1 MRFFGRLLANILAVV
16 VGSTVVAWYAYQVAF
31 PLADAER
38 DVLRT
43 AALSGL
49 ALQGILVVLG
59 LVAATGRLR
68 RAADALDGAGMD
80 EAAATAAALVGHR
93 LPVRTSSLVGLT
105 SLAAGGGVVLAMGRR
120 GLAEDLALAS
130 AAIAVAAAI
139 LAAMLAY
146 SLAAAA
152 AARVIERLGTRLDVA
167 VRGTVRAKILV
178 VGFGLNTIG
187 VLLFAST
194 GYVRYRADID
204 REYVAAAVRAQQST
218 LAASP
223 GKAGPELAEHV
234 YLATSSAS
242 ALIGSGGG
250 IVARFGAGDVPFHR
264 AHGAP
269 LGTVRV
275 DDGWLVTARAPGGGL
290 VASYLPEEPLRGRR
304 RELWG
309 ALASMALVVYVATAI
324 LAWVA
329 ARAIT
334 VPFRTLGRAADRIAA
349 GDLTARPPS
358 VSRDEIGQLAADFR
372 RMTQGLQALV
382 VDVQGASEGVS
393 VGAREAGAIGERVR
407 AGAADEHGAVVAVQT
422 AVEAMSGSV
431 LLVSRGVGGL
441 SEYVSVT
448 NRAMGEMV
456 LAFEQ
461 LSDKGSELE
470 KGIETAISDVDRL
483 AEAGTDAEARL
494 GALEALA
501 GHAAETLATGKASM
515 SSLERA
521 AGESEATAALV
532 AEMAERAGAVVEE
545 TVHGIESLRAAV
557 ADAHRRVAALGRR
570 SDDIDQVVD
579 FISEV
584 AGRTNLLSLN
594 ASIIAAQAGEH
605 GKPFGVVADQ
615 IRELAVQIA
624 RSTKSIGD
632 IIHSVR
638 EDVEGTAAL
647 IDRGDA
653 LAVEGVQLARNSLEA
668 LSRIQ
673 RSTLHAR
680 DTAMAIRMAVDAHA
694 QSSAEMSRLVES
706 VTEGERAVTAAVQLV
721 GRSVAA
727 VNSVSRSVGAMADQ
741 VARALEEQSGLG
753 KHQIDSLGRLERMIA
768 EISRAVQN
776 HDAAARRVR
785 DALQN
790 LSDTAGAH
798 EGVVDGLSG
807 VSERLGAR
815 ARALAERVNR
825 FKV

>member
-16 VGSTVVAWYAYQVAF
+16 GGSTVVAWYAYQVAF

-38 DVLRT
+38 GVLRT

-49 ALQGILVVLG
+49 AFQAMLVVLG
-59 LVAATGRLR
+59 LAAATRSLR
-68 RAADALDGAGMD
+68 PAADALDAGVD
-80 EAAATAAALVGHR
+80 ESAAVGAALAGHR
-93 LPVRTSSLVGLT
+93 LPVRASALVGISSLG
-105 SLAAGGGVVLAMGRR
+105 AGAGVVLAMGRH
-120 GLAEDLALAS
+120 GLAEDLALA
-130 AAIAVAAAI
+130 AAAVALAAAI

-152 AARVIERLGTRLDVA
+152 AARVVERLGTRVDVA

-204 REYVAAAVRAQQST
+204 REYVAAAVRAQQSA
-218 LAASP
+218 LVAAAA
-223 GKAGPELAEHV
+223 KAGPALAEHV
-234 YLATSSAS
+234 YLATSSPS
-242 ALIGSGGG
+242 ALLGPGGG
-250 IVARFGAGDVPFHR
+250 IIARFGAGDVPFHR
-264 AHGAP
+264 AHGAS
-269 LGTVRV
+269 LGTIRL
-275 DDGWLVTARAPGGGL
+275 DDGWLVSARAPGGGL
-290 VASYLPEEPLRGRR
+290 VASYLPEEPLRERR
-304 RELWG
+304 HAFWG
-309 ALASMALVVYVATAI
+309 ALASMALVVYLATAI

-349 GDLTARPPS
+349 GDLTVSPPS

-372 RMTQGLQALV
+372 RMAQGLQALV

-441 SEYVSVT
+441 SEYVSAT

-461 LSDKGSELE
+461 LSGKGSELE
-470 KGIETAISDVDRL
+470 KGIVLAISDVDRL
-483 AEAGTDAEARL
+483 ADAGSDAEARL
-494 GALEALA
+494 AALEALA
-501 GHAAETLATGKASM
+501 GHAGETLATVKASM
-515 SSLERA
+515 SALERA
-521 AGESEATAALV
+521 AAESEATAALV
-532 AEMAERAGAVVEE
+532 AEMTERAGGVVEE

-557 ADAHRRVAALGRR
+557 SDAHRRVAALGRR

-605 GKPFGVVADQ
+605 GKPFGVVAEQ
-615 IRELAVQIA
+615 IRELAAQIA

-673 RSTLHAR
+673 RSTVHAR

-694 QSSAEMSRLVES
+694 QSSAEISSLVES
-706 VTEGERAVTAAVQLV
+706 VTDGERAVTAAVQLV

-727 VNSVSRSVGAMADQ
+727 VNSVSRSVGSMADQ
-741 VARALEEQSGLG
+741 VARALEEQAGLG
-753 KHQIDSLGRLERMIA
+753 KRQIDSLGRLERMIA
-768 EISRAVQN
+768 DISRAVVN

-785 DALQN
+785 EALQN
-790 LSDTAGAH
+790 LSETAGVH

-807 VSERLGAR
+807 VAERLGAR